1 MWAPPRAASPRS
13 RWWPRAFVGVAA
25 LVTAGLVALLVHDTG
40 AVRHG
45 GRAIEFPVPRGSVKI
60 DGGPDRVSYLMLG
73 YPDLKGAFD
82 ARGAEHGWQFCGQF
96 GAGYS
101 FGPTGPNLGLHLG
114 ATTELKTSFF
124 TRVNFFVRED
134 PAAGHPG
141 ACGR

>member
-13 RWWPRAFVGVAA
+13 RRWPSVLLGIAA
-25 LVTAGLVALLVHDTG
+25 VVTAGVVALLAHDTG
-40 AVRHG
+40 AVSHG

-73 YPDLKGAFD
+73 YPDLKGVFD
-82 ARGAEHGWQFCGQF
+82 ARGAKHGWQFCGQL
-96 GAGYS
+96 GALYN
-101 FGPTGPNLGLHLG
+101 FDPTGPNLGLYLD

-134 PAAGHPG
+134 AAAGGAG
-141 ACGR
+141 ACPR